1 MSWVAFRRLG
11 RPAAHHTFHTILTDR
26 HTGPS
31 DRDVTGPV
39 RIQPVRPYLELRPCT
54 LIKISLDTSHSCT
67 TKFMKPLYRKNPN
80 SIQSNRP
87 TQRNLID
94 LVRPQIIR
102 ICIGCSTLHP
112 VLILIIWD
120 GSIKDEDLEEFDM
133 SKSRHVEES
142 CIFAQP
148 RAHAR
153 ARARAR
159 KM

>member
-1 MSWVAFRRLG
+1 MYYKVHETVVQG
-11 RPAAHHTFHTILTDR
+11 KP
-26 HTGPS
+26 
-31 DRDVTGPV
+31 
-39 RIQPVRPYLELRPCT
+39 
-54 LIKISLDTSHSCT
+54 KLDSIEST
-67 TKFMKPLYRKNPN
+67 N
-80 SIQSNRP
+80 SIK
-87 TQRNLID
+87 LID
-94 LVRPQIIR
+94 LFRPQIIR